1 MTSEI
6 CQDMVAAS
14 EKDALE
20 APRARG
26 GGGAGG
32 RWGWGE
38 KRGYPSLTPVA
49 LRQFVTRHPFIKKA
63 SQKTFENEYSD
74 SL

>member
-6 CQDMVAAS
+6 CQDMVAAT

-26 GGGAGG
+26 GGGGG
-32 RWGWGE
+32 RRGWGE

-49 LRQFVTRHPFIKKA
+49 LRQSVTRHPFIKKA